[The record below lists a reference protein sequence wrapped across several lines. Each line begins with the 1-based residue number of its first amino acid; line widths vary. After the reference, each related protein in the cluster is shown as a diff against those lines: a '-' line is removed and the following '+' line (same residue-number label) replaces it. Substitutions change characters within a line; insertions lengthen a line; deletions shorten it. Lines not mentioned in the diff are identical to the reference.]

1 MLRITMNCFP
11 RRWSIAA
18 FMTCL
23 AALAVQ
29 GLQAARWNAG
39 TRTNAN
45 SVEQEA
51 RAISSQGSTTG
62 SPQPGA
68 DAAAGQALFTG
79 HETFQNGGPAC
90 DTCHGISNLS
100 VSHGPTPGA
109 DLTHEYSKIGPDAL
123 NGLLTEPPFSP
134 MNQIYGKSP
143 IMASERRDLIA
154 FLRQE
159 DQAKPAEGP
168 ATAPSTPEEITAGKA
183 LFDGQVRMQNGG
195 PACATCHTAAG
206 IPFPYGGT
214 MGPDLTREYSKLG
227 PQGMAVALK
236 TLYFPAMNPLFE
248 KRPLTEVEQDRL
260 AAFFQSIDQKPP
272 PPSPTMVLLA
282 ASIVLLLLFFLWTW
296 LAVGRRRLRSVRRAL
311 LERAGAAKG
320 NR

>member
-1 MLRITMNCFP
+1 MLTKTKNCLP
-11 RRWSIAA
+11 RRWSIAGA
-18 FMTCL
+18 MVCVATVGL
-23 AALAVQ
+23 Q
-29 GLQAARWNAG
+29 GLQAAGRNAG
-39 TRTNAN
+39 TRTNSRA
-45 SVEQEA
+45 SEQQA
-51 RAISSQGSTTG
+51 RAIPAQASPPAFEQGT
-62 SPQPGA
+62 

-79 HETFQNGGPAC
+79 HTTFQNRGPSC
-90 DTCHGISNLS
+90 STCHGISNLS

-123 NGLLTEPPFSP
+123 NGLLTQPPFTP
-134 MNQIYGKSP
+134 MNQIYEKSP
-143 IMASERRDLIA
+143 LTPSERRELIA
-154 FLRQE
+154 FLQQVGE
-159 DQAKPAEGP
+159 MKPAGAP
-168 ATAPSTPEEITAGKA
+168 ATAPPTPEEISAGEA
-183 LFDGQVRMQNGG
+183 LFDGRAPMQNGG
-195 PACATCHTAAG
+195 PACATCHTAAD

-248 KRPLTEVEQDRL
+248 KRPLTENEQSQL
-260 AAFFQSIDQKPP
+260 AAFFQSIDQNPP
-272 PPSPTMVLLA
+272 PPSPTMILLV
-282 ASIVLLLLFFLWTW
+282 ASIALLVLFFLWTW